1 MMTGGL
7 AMARPTGY
15 SRAQIALH
23 WAVVV
28 LVVLQYLLHDGI
40 AGAYDL
46 AEETGVYAVSPLVI
60 AHIAGGGAILLLA
73 CWRLILRNDRGVP
86 PPPEGEP
93 EVFARLSRIAHLTF
107 YALLILLPITGALAW
122 GGQMALAGRG
132 ARGAEGGSVAADRRP
147 CGRGGSASDGVE
159 NRRDAAHDHAAGLKK
174 AVIVA
179 SNSRGRSACSQCPAP
194 GILANFAFGKRRL
207 MAGRWSGLT

>member
-28 LVVLQYLLHDGI
+28 LVVLQYLLHEGI

-122 GGQMALAGRG
+122 GGQMALAGEVHEVLR
-132 ARGAEGGSVAADRRP
+132 
-147 CGRGGSASDGVE
+147 
-159 NRRDAAHDHAAGLKK
+159 
-174 AVIVA
+174 AVLLLLIVA
-179 SNSRGRSACSQCPAP
+179 HVGAVALHQLVWKTAVM
-194 GILANFAFGKRRL
+194 RR
-207 MAGRWSGLT
+207 MITPQD